1 MSLFHGLL
9 AWTSNHDELF
19 VVWVRSVIEERAM
32 GTKVDEKEADLA
44 LLETLESGSEFYLS
58 YNKSC

>member
-1 MSLFHGLL
+1 MGEICDGRKSIIMS
-9 AWTSNHDELF
+9 
-19 VVWVRSVIEERAM
+19 M

-58 YNKSC
+58 FNKSN